1 MISYYG
7 RFDSRYGRA
16 TFLGQDAVIVPTPA
30 VKAPPPDPEPAGPQP
45 GPSMVTPVPTPSEP
59 TVSIGG
65 HPVSIVALTLA
76 GLISL
81 GAIALVVSTT
91 SSMKSR

>member
-7 RFDSRYGRA
+7 PFDSRYGRA

-30 VKAPPPDPEPAGPQP
+30 PKAPPPDPEPAGPQP
-45 GPSMVTPVPTPSEP
+45 MPAVVAPTVAPSEP

-76 GLISL
+76 GVISL

-91 SSMKSR
+91 SSMKRR